1 MKIIHS
7 FFVIIFIIILFSFK
21 VSSKERWKLDKN
33 LSKIFFE
40 LPVLFANNVEGSFKE
55 INGVIEIDLNTK
67 KNNRAVF
74 SVNINSV
81 EMNYKKY
88 KPLLLSEIFFEADKY
103 KMAIV
108 DTKKFSY
115 ENESVINLHVEL
127 QMKDVIAK
135 VPIEIEVIRLA
146 ENLVEIKAEIIF
158 SRKAFK
164 IGKGKWSSTA
174 ILKDQGKIKADLFLF
189 KE

>member
-7 FFVIIFIIILFSFK
+7 FFIIIFITILLSFEA
-21 VSSKERWKLDKN
+21 STKERWTLDKN
-33 LSKIFFE
+33 LSQIFFE
-40 LPVLFANNVEGSFKE
+40 LPVLFANNVEGVFKE
-55 INGVIEIDLNTK
+55 IDGVVEIDLDTK

-74 SVNINSV
+74 SVNIDSV

-88 KPLLLSEIFFEADKY
+88 KPLLLSKTFFEENKY

-108 DTKKFSY
+108 DTKKFTY
-115 ENESVINLHVEL
+115 EDEKVINLQVEL
-127 QMKDVIAK
+127 QIKDVIAK

-174 ILKDQGKIKADLFLF
+174 ILKDQGKIKANLFLF